1 MEKPE
6 NSPNL
11 QRFLDAQEGAYSQAL
26 EEIQAGRKRSHW
38 IWYIFPQ
45 LAGLGVSPT
54 AKYYAIRDLREARD
68 YLAHPVLRGR
78 LLEVSEALLS
88 LKESD
93 PSRVMGFPDDLKL
106 RSSMTLFLA
115 AEPGNDT
122 FKRVLEKFYGGEP
135 DGRTLA
141 LLRGKENSF

>member
-45 LAGLGVSPT
+45 LAGLGVSSA

-88 LKESD
+88 LKGSD